1 MSGLP
6 PLTHDRIPVQEQN
19 QNTYCRIRWLF
30 KATIWATSPNKET

>member
-19 QNTYCRIRWLF
+19 QNTYCLIRWLLNF
-30 KATIWATSPNKET
+30 EHFEWD